1 MFEVIFVTEDEAFED
16 QARSMLAS
24 YRETVKKESVRL
36 GLDVEYEY
44 LKWVS
49 FYFILLLLLFFP
61 FSCHAC
67 GVAPFQSSFPP
78 RETTN
83 RFMS

>member
-1 MFEVIFVTEDEAFED
+1 MLGMDSVEENSVMFEVIFVTEDEAFED

-49 FYFILLLLLFFP
+49 VF
-61 FSCHAC
+61 
-67 GVAPFQSSFPP
+67 SSFFSPLPCMPPPP
-78 RETTN
+78 RENTN